1 MASFEDKSDI
11 CSSGVGESQIEP
23 KIRLEQLNYLR
34 QSVNWKFAAN
44 RLKYYDNFYNI
55 VSNWKGPHP
64 NLQEIIKPKN
74 IDKLLSDLI
83 KNKKIDAS
91 KIKRIIEFVARCGYK
106 DEPKVDKDGKP
117 ALRRTTAV
125 HHAAVSKHLKV
136 SERKAI
142 LRELFEI
149 YNRFDAN
156 YTDVKSE
163 VTHFHI
169 ACKFGCNKVIK
180 RFLELG
186 QDPDLVAK
194 NQSVDPPLLLATK
207 RAKATVIKLLLKHGA
222 NPNLT
227 DKYGSTPLHII
238 SWKYGDAD
246 LAKTFFDINDDV
258 ERTLD
263 INARDKFGNTP
274 LQVALA
280 NDHWKLAE
288 SLLSRGG
295 DLNLNFCDEMGR
307 TPLHNICMRNDR
319 LAKWL
324 LGLSGDLRQP
334 VQVNINAQ
342 DKTGNTPLHYALENN
357 LSDTAEW
364 LLSKGADVNLANEE
378 GSTPLHNVCKGERV
392 SFLKSFLK
400 NAEEVNQSVRLDAR
414 DKLGNAPLHL
424 ALRFNKDPEVPELL
438 LKKGA
443 DANLANEEGSTPLHI
458 ICKRERVSFLKS
470 FLKNAEEVNQSV
482 RLDARDKFGNAP
494 LHLALQFNAD
504 PEVPEFLLKKGADV
518 NLANEEGS
526 TPLHIICEKESV
538 SRLKLFLKNA
548 EEVNQS
554 VQIDAWNNEGNTP
567 LHLAIKCNTDKKV
580 SELLLQ
586 TGADPNSANE
596 KGLTPLHI
604 ICKWKGANLL
614 TMFFNIN
621 KKLDRTVQVDAQDNE
636 GNTPLHSVTLSGNEK
651 KIEFLLRKGA
661 NPNLANEDGT
671 TPLHIIC
678 NRRVFDDDLAG
689 LFFEVND
696 KLNQPVRVDVKD
708 KKGLTPLQRAV
719 MNFRT
724 DTVDLLLDRGA
735 DLASFV
741 FPAESHF
748 EEIYDTLEGSLS
760 YDGMIL
766 LASGALATVERLERG
781 GYELDRCDALTIMR
795 AFAECRLF
803 EKSSDLEKHW
813 YDDEEFAER
822 AKKKMV
828 KPNLSLYDLVRLQ
841 PKQAAKLL
849 TYQDYTELASG
860 KLRFCRVETCAVRL
874 CEIIS
879 RGFFRDWAL
888 DSFMQLIQYRLPVE
902 ICEIIVDQLANQD
915 LHNICLAASIELQKD
930 NEKNTTTTVSKCAE
944 KRLKIA

>member
-414 DKLGNAPLHL
+414 DKLGN
-424 ALRFNKDPEVPELL
+424 
-438 LKKGA
+438 
-443 DANLANEEGSTPLHI
+443 
-458 ICKRERVSFLKS
+458 
-470 FLKNAEEVNQSV
+470 
-482 RLDARDKFGNAP
+482 
-494 LHLALQFNAD
+494 
-504 PEVPEFLLKKGADV
+504 
-518 NLANEEGS
+518 
-526 TPLHIICEKESV
+526 
-538 SRLKLFLKNA
+538 
-548 EEVNQS
+548 
-554 VQIDAWNNEGNTP
+554 TP